1 MSAGKVLPAVGVVL
15 LLAIAWGCFRLG
27 VITQRK
33 DDSDARLRLAVQVDS
48 ARNAHAAEVAT
59 LKIDVSRFS
68 TLVALAESRA
78 KAAESTAQRATEDVL
93 TAQDA
98 LRASQTTA
106 DSLRAYPAVVDA
118 LTRQVTALDSAR
130 LGYRD
135 ALAASQ
141 ERAGLLLARI
151 AADSALIQR
160 QAVIIANVV
169 PPPPPGRSGWACVAG
184 LGAVTGAR
192 TGLGLGVT
200 CGRTL

>member
-68 TLVALAESRA
+68 TLATLAEARA
-78 KAAESTAQRATEDVL
+78 TAAERKVARARADTDSTRA
-93 TAQDA
+93 A
-98 LRASQTTA
+98 LLAATTTA
-106 DSLRAYPAVVDA
+106 DSLAAYPPLVDA
-118 LTRQVTALDSAR
+118 LTRQVEAGDSVQVAL
-130 LGYRD
+130 RD
-135 ALAASQ
+135 ALTASHA
-141 ERAGLLLARI
+141 RAGVLLARI
-151 AADSALIQR
+151 AADSTLIQR
-160 QAVIIANVV
+160 QAATLATIV
-169 PPPPPGRSGWACVAG
+169 PVAKVQSGWACVAG

-200 CGRTL
+200 CGRRL